1 MKLFYCKQKW
11 RIKLLNVHGFYQTL
25 SIYLPIKWFFT
36 HGQTKEWVL
45 NPFSVGVSSLHNII
59 FNSFWLVLVF
69 WRLLYQLSFS
79 FICHL
84 CSKKSYCGDQML
96 LLLWKKEREMRVLL
110 FFVLTLK
117 RIPREKA
124 SLSCFYYS
132 LGEIPSDF
140 TWCRIDSKC
149 FYFIYGW

>member
-1 MKLFYCKQKW
+1 MFMVFTKLCLF
-11 RIKLLNVHGFYQTL
+11 
-25 SIYLPIKWFFT
+25 IYLSSDFSRMGRLKNGFST
-36 HGQTKEWVL
+36 HSQWVW
-45 NPFSVGVSSLHNII
+45 VVSTILYLIL
-59 FNSFWLVLVF
+59 FDSFWYSGDCYTDFL
-69 WRLLYQLSFS
+69 FS
-79 FICHL
+79 FIRHL
-84 CSKKSYCGDQML
+84 CSKKSSCGNQML